1 MGIGDFMKPEQRG
14 SVSLLLTED
23 TFLLL
28 VLHVPSGW
36 QLRFLGF
43 PPQGKPALPVR
54 AEGWAR
60 PVPGSASALLF
71 PLLGRCRQAE

>member
-43 PPQGKPALPVR
+43 PSAGKASPARLGGGVG
-54 AEGWAR
+54 ALGAR
-60 PVPGSASALLF
+60 
-71 PLLGRCRQAE
+71 LGFCSVVSSLKSLSTS